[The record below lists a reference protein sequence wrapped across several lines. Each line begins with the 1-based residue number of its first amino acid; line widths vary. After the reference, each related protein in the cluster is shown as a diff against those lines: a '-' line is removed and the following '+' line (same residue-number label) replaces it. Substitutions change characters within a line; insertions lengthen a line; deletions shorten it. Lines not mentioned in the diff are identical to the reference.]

1 MKYQINPIHLTE
13 LLKKS
18 TDILQLNECYDK
30 HKDVFNQRH
39 FSIVCSVLCR
49 FTKSPNQISIFIDST
64 YNWMNCKDCEI
75 SDFIIILQSAAKL
88 KIRHPILNKLF
99 QQIKYLY
106 KLFNP
111 QNTVDV
117 IWSTAILNINDPEIL
132 SYLIEAIKINYQ
144 SFDGINIST
153 IIWSCATLNLDD
165 RKLILYIIDSI
176 KSNYQLF
183 NAQCISTII
192 WACAVLNIYDS
203 ELLEQLISII
213 KCNYYLFNFQGITQ
227 IKQAFLF
234 YKIVDIKIDK
244 IFDELN
250 ENNTTISEFQ
260 KTVGA
265 TIEYLGYDIIYEKKL
280 LNNVYSGDID
290 IKYNKRKLII
300 ECDGPYHF
308 LSDNTFNGSTLL
320 RNKLYDMYEIKYIS
334 ISYFEYKSVSRYELY
349 DYLKK
354 KIDNY
359 FEPIEYNR
367 YLENMSRKRYEDN
380 SRDINISRDR
390 SRSRDRNCSR
400 DRSRS
405 RDRNCSRDRS
415 RSRSRE
421 SNRKRTNWDL
431 NYKCI

>member
-39 FSIVCSVLCR
+39 FSIVCSMLCR
-49 FTKSPNQISIFIDST
+49 FAKSPNQISIFVDST

-75 SDFIIILQSAAKL
+75 SDFVIILQSAAKL

-106 KLFNP
+106 RLFNP

-203 ELLEQLISII
+203 ELLAQLISII
-213 KCNYYLFNFQGITQ
+213 KCNYSLFNFQGITQ

-234 YKIVDIKIDK
+234 YKIVDIQIDK

-250 ENNTTISEFQ
+250 ENKITMSEFQ
-260 KTVGA
+260 KTIGA

-290 IKYNKRKLII
+290 IKYNKRQLII

-320 RNKLYDMYEIKYIS
+320 RNKLYDMYGIQYIS

-359 FEPIEYNR
+359 FELKAYNR
-367 YLENMSRKRYEDN
+367 YIENRT
-380 SRDINISRDR
+380 RDR
-390 SRSRDRNCSR
+390 SRSRERVRTR

-405 RDRNCSRDRS
+405 RERVRTRDRS
-415 RSRSRE
+415 RSRE
-421 SNRKRTNWDL
+421 K
-431 NYKCI
+431 K